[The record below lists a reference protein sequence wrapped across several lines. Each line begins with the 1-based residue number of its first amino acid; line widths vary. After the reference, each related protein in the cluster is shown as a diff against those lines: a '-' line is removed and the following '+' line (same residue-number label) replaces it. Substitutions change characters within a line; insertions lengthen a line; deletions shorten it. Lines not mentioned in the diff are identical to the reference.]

1 METGTSFLEM
11 LSEFL
16 NIGEAGVAIAQII
29 TALNPASWWASG
41 ILNLIRMLLSI
52 INTVPQ

>member
-1 METGTSFLEM
+1 METGASFLEI

-16 NIGEAGVAIAQII
+16 NLGEAGVAIAQLI
-29 TALNPASWWASG
+29 TAINPASWWASG

>member
-1 METGTSFLEM
+1 MDTETGIM
-11 LSEFL
+11 AIISEIL
-16 NIGEAGVAIAQII
+16 GAGEFGVAIAQVI

-52 INTVPQ
+52 INTIPQ

>member
-1 METGTSFLEM
+1 MDTETGIMTII
-11 LSEFL
+11 SEIL
-16 NIGEAGVAIAQII
+16 GAGEFGVAIAQVI

-52 INTVPQ
+52 INTIPQ